1 MGGTMTLLSYPRN
14 SSGIQSWEFTAG
26 SYPAVFRNSTSNTLV
41 TDFGA
46 GVYPSGSVWCAA
58 GENGTARN
66 FAVIR
71 CTVPTGGDGTYRVQ
85 SSVRTGLDGG
95 SSQDADFHV
104 ARNGVELF
112 GQSLFPN
119 SGTSYSNELIL
130 VEGDTID
137 FLIGR
142 GPDGHQ
148 AGSILKIQA
157 TLDRA
162 TTNFIAPTFA
172 TQPAS
177 RSNYLGETATFTAG
191 VSGTPPFGY
200 QWRFNDGDL
209 PGATQSSLVLT
220 NLQLEQAGNYVL
232 LITNSVGSITSS
244 VAVLTVN
251 LPPPPSSTNL
261 VLNGGFESGVTPGGA
276 LNLTAPDSTS
286 LSSWSVQTGTIDYI
300 GSLWSAGDGVRSLDM
315 NGVSTGSIR
324 QQVTG
329 FSPGRIYRLSFLMA
343 GNLGAGP
350 TIKAIRA
357 SVGTNTQDFT
367 FDITGRSLTQMG
379 WTEKTMEFIPTS
391 VSMML
396 GFDSLTAGNAGPAL
410 DSISILPLVLPP
422 GPPVI
427 RAHPQSV
434 TVLEG
439 NPATFQVSALGEP
452 SPLDYQWLHDT
463 SPLPSATN
471 ASLTLSNVSLLDA
484 GPYTVIVANPLG
496 SVTSLVATLT
506 VTQAVPGI
514 RVIGSDAA
522 GGGEVNV
529 PIQIR
534 ANGNENALGFS
545 LNFNTT
551 LLTFLEA
558 SLGSGTPAGSALLLN
573 TNSVASGRLGLGV
586 GLPANAA
593 LDRGTQQVVVI
604 KFLVAPVVNQT
615 STTIS
620 FGDQPTLRQL
630 SDAHAQNLPAAY
642 SSGNVAVSDAQVE
655 GDLSPRPA
663 GNRAMTIVDWV
674 QMGRFVALLDAIG
687 GSNEF
692 QRADCAPRAT
702 KGNGIIGA
710 SDWVQVGRYAIGLD
724 PLTIIGGP
732 TEPDAGGGG
741 FFSPASS
748 GTTLSLMNCSIAQ
761 GQTNV
766 VPVVVG
772 AQGTENAMTFSVMFD
787 PAKLA
792 FVGAVPGAAA
802 GNASLN
808 QNLGQAGSG
817 RIGLALALPP
827 GTSLAVGSREV
838 VQLRF
843 AALATAPASTMVSFT
858 NAPVPREVSDA
869 LANPLATTYTP
880 ATVSVIPPP
889 GPPMHI
895 SRNGNFVFITWPTSG
910 AAAFELEATA
920 GPLGTAW
927 TAVPGVID
935 LGEQKL
941 AIVAIG
947 GTERYFR
954 LKKP

>member
-1 MGGTMTLLSYPRN
+1 M
-14 SSGIQSWEFTAG
+14 
-26 SYPAVFRNSTSNTLV
+26 
-41 TDFGA
+41 
-46 GVYPSGSVWCAA
+46 
-58 GENGTARN
+58 
-66 FAVIR
+66 
-71 CTVPTGGDGTYRVQ
+71 
-85 SSVRTGLDGG
+85 
-95 SSQDADFHV
+95 
-104 ARNGVELF
+104 
-112 GQSLFPN
+112 
-119 SGTSYSNELIL
+119 
-130 VEGDTID
+130 D

-142 GPDGHQ
+142 GPDNQQ

-157 TLDRA
+157 TLDRT
-162 TTNFIAPTFA
+162 TTNFIAPTFTA
-172 TQPAS
+172 QPAS
-177 RSNYLGETATFTAG
+177 RSNYLGETATFTVG

-200 QWRFNDGDL
+200 QWRFNDGDI

-220 NLQLEQAGNYVL
+220 NVQIEHTGSYAVVV
-232 LITNSVGSITSS
+232 TNSVGLVTSS

-286 LSSWSVQTGTIDYI
+286 LTSWSVQAGTIDYI

-315 NGVSTGSIR
+315 NGISTGSIR
-324 QQVTG
+324 QPVTG

-350 TIKAIRA
+350 TIKALRA
-357 SVGTNTQDFT
+357 SMGTNTQDFT
-367 FDITGRSLTQMG
+367 FDITGRSLNQMG
-379 WTEKTMEFIPTS
+379 WTEKTMEFIPSS

-427 RAHPQSV
+427 RAQPQSV

-439 NPATFQVSALGEP
+439 NPAMFQVSALGEP
-452 SPLDYQWLHDT
+452 SPLDYQWLHYS
-463 SPLPSATN
+463 SPLPNATN
-471 ASLTLSNVSLLDA
+471 ASLSLSNISLLDA
-484 GPYTVIVANPLG
+484 GPYTVIIANALG

-506 VTQAVPGI
+506 VTQAVPSI
-514 RVIGSDAA
+514 RVVGSDAA
-522 GGGEVNV
+522 GGSEVNV

-534 ANGNENALGFS
+534 ANGNENALGCS

-558 SLGSGTPAGSALLLN
+558 TLGSGTPAGSALILN
-573 TNSVASGRLGLGV
+573 TNSVASGRLGVGV

-593 LDRGTQQVVVI
+593 LDRGTQQVVVV

-615 STTIS
+615 TTTIS

-630 SDAHAQNLPAAY
+630 SDTHAQVLPAAY
-642 SSGNVAVSDAQVE
+642 SPGNVAVSDAQVE
-655 GDLSPRPA
+655 GDVSPRPA
-663 GNRAMTIVDWV
+663 GNRALSIVDWV
-674 QMGRFVALLDAIG
+674 QMGRFVALLDTLS

-692 QRADCAPRAT
+692 QRADCAPRST

-741 FFSPASS
+741 SFSTAAS
-748 GTTLSLMNCSIAQ
+748 GTTMSLSNCSIIQ

-766 VPVVVG
+766 MPVVVG

-792 FVGAVPGAAA
+792 FVGAVPGSAA

-808 QNLGQAGSG
+808 QNLGQVATG

-827 GTSLAVGSREV
+827 GTSLAAGSREV

-843 AALATAPASTMVSFT
+843 AALAAAPASTTVIFT
-858 NAPVPREVSDA
+858 NGPVPREVSDV
-869 LANPLATTYTP
+869 LANSLVTTYTP
-880 ATVSVIPPP
+880 ATVSVVPPP
-889 GPPMHI
+889 GPPLHI
-895 SRNGNFVFITWPTSG
+895 SRNGNSVFITWPTSG
-910 AAAFELEATA
+910 AAGFNLEATDD
-920 GPLGTAW
+920 PLGMAW
-927 TAVPGVID
+927 SAVPGVID

-941 AIVAIG
+941 AIISISG
-947 GTERYFR
+947 SKRYFR